1 MSAQTIAPPPQS
13 AMTQPRAGPER
24 RVELDWLRT
33 IVVLGIIPFHAVMIF
48 AVSNAIFVR
57 SASASPQMAVIGSF
71 IDAWGIPV
79 IFLMAGAATRL
90 ALDHRSAGAYV
101 RERFAHLVVPLA
113 LVVLLL
119 APLQAYFILLS
130 NPSLL
135 AMGSS
140 YGFAIAG
147 LSPEQLGNIGTFFQ
161 VYYTYLVTSVHQL
174 SPATSNLVLGQL
186 WFVPRLLVVSLICL
200 PLFLYLRSQ
209 GQRWVERL
217 ASVGAHPAALLIGA
231 GLVPAVLVAL
241 LQTGWLDRVTGGW
254 PYTDDWAVFFLDL
267 VIFVYGYLIYSST
280 RLRDAVRGQ
289 YIPALVLG
297 AVCTVIVV
305 VVLTRGDVPANDYTP
320 ASLLF
325 ALAKT
330 FAAWL
335 PALALLGLALR
346 FLTVSTAWQR
356 YLTPAAFPVYLLH
369 TSLLAISAYY
379 LLMLPLPWLLQLLLI
394 ITVTMAGAFAL
405 YEYVLRRT
413 PVTRFLFGIKAPR
426 ARVRAQPKPPAA
438 SSKSSGGSAIA

>member
-1 MSAQTIAPPPQS
+1 MGARTITPPPRS
-13 AMTQPRAGPER
+13 AVTQPRSASER

-33 IVVLGIIPFHAVMIF
+33 IVVLGIIPFHAIMIF
-48 AVSNAIFVR
+48 AVSSAIFVR
-57 SASASPQMAVIGSF
+57 SASASPQLAVIGSF

-90 ALDHRSAGAYV
+90 ALDHRSPGAYV
-101 RERFAHLVVPLA
+101 RERLTHLVVPLA

-119 APLQAYFILLS
+119 APLQAYFILLN

-147 LSPEQLGNIGTFFQ
+147 LTPEQLGNIGTFFQ
-161 VYYTYLVTSVHQL
+161 VYYTYLVTSAHQL

-186 WFVPRLLVVSLICL
+186 WFVPRLLVVSLVCL
-200 PLFLYLRSQ
+200 PLFVYLGSR
-209 GQRWVERL
+209 GRRWVERV
-217 ASVGAHPAALLIGA
+217 ASVGSHPAALLIGA
-231 GLVPAVLVAL
+231 GLIPAVLVAL
-241 LQTGWLDRVTGGW
+241 LQSGWLDRATAGW
-254 PYTDDWAVFFLDL
+254 PFTDNWAVFFLDL
-267 VIFVYGYLIYSST
+267 VIFIYGYLIYSSA
-280 RLRDAVRGQ
+280 RLRDAVRAQ
-289 YIPALVLG
+289 YVPALVLG
-297 AVCTVIVV
+297 AIATVIVV
-305 VVLTRGDVPANDYTP
+305 VVLARGDAPGNDYTP
-320 ASLLF
+320 PSLVF

-356 YLTPAAFPVYLLH
+356 YLTPAAFPVYVLH

-379 LLMLPLPWLLQLLLI
+379 LLQLPIPWLLQLLLI
-394 ITVTMAGAFAL
+394 IAVTLAAAFAL

-426 ARVRAQPKPPAA
+426 PRARAQPKPPATP
-438 SSKSSGGSAIA
+438 SKTPSGSAIA